1 MKQQTMASAKQKAG
15 RIMMNPMI
23 RKISRIEEQA
33 PDHSATYGGIAGK
46 TFFFMLVTA
55 AGVAGYFIL
64 HQMLAAAGSRQIVV
78 EEYSFYVT
86 EIIVAGVALLMTILA
101 PLIALLI
108 RPLIPIFGTIYCA
121 GIGYTIT
128 MLSDLLGAEYS
139 ELLFM
144 ALGITILLVAV
155 MACLYASG
163 FVKVGKKFR
172 AIVTALFLTAV
183 FGGVIVFALS
193 FVPGVGQAMSF
204 LGDSPVLSIVMG
216 VIYVVIAC
224 AFLLVDFDTI
234 QRTVENHLPKKYEW
248 AAAFGLAYTVIFLF
262 LKVFDLLSNLKS
274 QSSGQS

>member
-1 MKQQTMASAKQKAG
+1 MQKQSTASAKQTAG
-15 RIMMNPMI
+15 MIMMNPMI

-33 PDHSATYGGIAGK
+33 PDHSAAYGGIAGK
-46 TFFFMLVTA
+46 TFFFMLATA

-64 HQMLAAAGSRQIVV
+64 HQFLAAVGSQQIAL

-86 EIIVAGVALLMTILA
+86 ELIIGGIALLMTILA
-101 PLIALLI
+101 PMIALLI

-128 MLSDLLGAEYS
+128 MLADLLGAEYS

-183 FGGVIVFALS
+183 FGGVIAFALS
-193 FVPGVGQAMSF
+193 FVPGVGQALSF
-204 LGDSPVLSIVMG
+204 LSDSPVLSIVMG

-262 LKVFDLLSNLKS
+262 LKVFNLLSNLKS
-274 QSSGQS
+274 QSSR

>member
-86 EIIVAGVALLMTILA
+86 ELIVAGVALLMTILA
-101 PLIALLI
+101 PMIALLI
-108 RPLIPIFGTIYCA
+108 GPLIPIFGTIYCA

-128 MLSDLLGAEYS
+128 MLADLLGAEYS

-183 FGGVIVFALS
+183 FGGVAVFALS
-193 FVPGVGQAMSF
+193 FVPGVGQALSF
-204 LGDSPVLSIVMG
+204 FSDSPVLSIVMG

-234 QRTVENHLPKKYEW
+234 QKTVENHLPKKYEW

-262 LKVFDLLSNLKS
+262 LKVFNLLTELKS

>member
-1 MKQQTMASAKQKAG
+1 MKQQTTATAKQKAG
-15 RIMMNPMI
+15 MIMMNPMI

-33 PDHSATYGGIAGK
+33 PDHGATYGGIAGK

-64 HQMLAAAGSRQIVV
+64 HQMLAAAGSQQIAV

-86 EIIVAGVALLMTILA
+86 ELIVAGVALLMTIMA

-128 MLSDLLGAEYS
+128 MLADLLGAEYS

-183 FGGVIVFALS
+183 FGGVAVFALS
-193 FVPGVGQAMSF
+193 FVPGVGQALSF
-204 LGDSPVLSIVMG
+204 LSDSPVLSIVMG

-234 QRTVENHLPKKYEW
+234 QKTVENHLPKKYEW

-262 LKVFDLLSNLKS
+262 LKVFDLLTELKS

>member
-1 MKQQTMASAKQKAG
+1 MQKQSTASAKQTAG
-15 RIMMNPMI
+15 MIMMNPMI

-33 PDHSATYGGIAGK
+33 PDHIAAYGGIAGK
-46 TFFFMLVTA
+46 TFFFMLATA

-64 HQMLAAAGSRQIVV
+64 HQFLAAAGSQQIAL

-86 EIIVAGVALLMTILA
+86 ELIIGGIALLMTILA
-101 PLIALLI
+101 PMIALLI

-128 MLSDLLGAEYS
+128 MLADLLGAEYS

-193 FVPGVGQAMSF
+193 FVPGVGQTLSF
-204 LGDSPVLSIVMG
+204 LSDSPVLSIVMG

-262 LKVFDLLSNLKS
+262 LKVFNLLSNLKS
-274 QSSGQS
+274 QSSR